1 MAGCK
6 QSREFLEGVKDSFLI
21 LTAGCAQL
29 DLLFRN
35 EENFVGDVNLNGS
48 LVCSDHEI
56 MKLKILWGVKKAS
69 TGAQTLG
76 FRRAD
81 FGLSKSW

>member
-1 MAGCK
+1 MI
-6 QSREFLEGVKDSFLI
+6 QSLD
-21 LTAGCAQL
+21 CAQL

-35 EENFVGDVNLNGS
+35 EEKEFGGVNLNGC
-48 LVCSDHEI
+48 LVCSNHEV
-56 MKLKILWGVKKAS
+56 MKLEILWGVRKAS
-69 TGAQTLG
+69 TGAQTWG